1 MRKIPESEIWK
12 PEPESIV
19 SIYADKMDWVFSCCF
34 ADEIIFLSVFI

>member
-19 SIYADKMDWVFSCCF
+19 S
-34 ADEIIFLSVFI
+34 LSVKWITIFSVVLLMS